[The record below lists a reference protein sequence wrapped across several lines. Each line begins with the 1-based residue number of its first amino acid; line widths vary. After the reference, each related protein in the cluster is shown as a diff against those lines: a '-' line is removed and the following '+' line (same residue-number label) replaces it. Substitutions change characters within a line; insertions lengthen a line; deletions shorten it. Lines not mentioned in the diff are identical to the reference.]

1 MSKNE
6 NKSTLLLKEISKEEM
21 TTAPPPP
28 QEETLEEKFKRVW
41 EERVLTQCG
50 SVTSTDVF
58 GNPSTCVKVLN
69 KKGAWLFGYDD
80 SPKNKH
86 FRYSYSR
93 VLVLLL
99 EEVSSNPV
107 ILRGLIKSWAES
119 SLGLLGVTPNWCVE
133 IAHI

>member
-1 MSKNE
+1 MSKNA
-6 NKSTLLLKEISKEEM
+6 KGTLLLREPSKEEIN
-21 TTAPPPP
+21 TAPPPP
-28 QEETLEEKFKRVW
+28 QETIELLFKRVW
-41 EERVLTQCG
+41 EEKILTQCG
-50 SVTSTDVF
+50 SVTATDVF
-58 GNPSTCVKVLN
+58 GNPSNCVKVLD

-107 ILRGLIKSWAES
+107 ILRGLIKSWAEN
-119 SLGLLGVTPNWCVE
+119 SLGLQGVTPN
-133 IAHI
+133 